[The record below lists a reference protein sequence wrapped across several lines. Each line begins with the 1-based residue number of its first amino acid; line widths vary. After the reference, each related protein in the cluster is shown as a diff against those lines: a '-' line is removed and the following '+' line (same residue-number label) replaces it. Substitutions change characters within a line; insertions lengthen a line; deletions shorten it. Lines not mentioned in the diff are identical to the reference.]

1 MPLPAGPVVGTC
13 GFGYPEW
20 RGRFYPPE
28 LGPGEWLGFYAQVF
42 EAVEL
47 DGTFYRPPEPA
58 QVAVWAEALPD
69 RFAVAAKVPRAITH
83 EVRLEGEAA
92 AAMLRAFARA
102 LQPLGDRLL
111 AVVLQ
116 LPPSLDAGEG
126 RERLARLLGGRPDG
140 LPVVVEV
147 RHPSW
152 DRPWLA
158 ELLAAAGA
166 GLVLAERPA
175 PWEPS
180 GRGTPSGSAG
190 PPRPDPPGRSTGAP
204 PWGSSD
210 PSGPTGAPPWG
221 SPDPAGGAPWPGQ
234 ARAAPGQA
242 PYLRLLG
249 DRRATP
255 VIGRPVRDRS
265 ADLDRW
271 AALLAVPGPGG
282 AMQATARRP
291 AAAFANNRFEGAAFD
306 TAAALR
312 RRLGQGSLEPR
323 DLWPAPP
330 LPGLEP

>member
-28 LGPGEWLGFYAQVF
+28 LAPGEWLGFYAQVF

-58 QVAVWAEALPD
+58 QVAVWAESLPD
-69 RFAVAAKVPRAITH
+69 RFAVAAKVPRAVTH
-83 EVRLEGEAA
+83 EARLEGEAA
-92 AAMLRAFARA
+92 AGTLRAFARA
-102 LQPLGDRLL
+102 LDPLGDRLL

-147 RHPSW
+147 RHRSW

-158 ELLAAAGA
+158 ELLDAAGA
-166 GLVLAERPA
+166 GLVLADRPGV
-175 PWEPS
+175 PS
-180 GRGTPSGSAG
+180 WPAQAGAGRGTV
-190 PPRPDPPGRSTGAP
+190 
-204 PWGSSD
+204 
-210 PSGPTGAPPWG
+210 
-221 SPDPAGGAPWPGQ
+221 
-234 ARAAPGQA
+234 

-249 DRRATP
+249 DRGATP
-255 VIGRPVRDRS
+255 VIGRPVRDRA

-271 AALLAVPGPGG
+271 AALLAGG
-282 AMQATARRP
+282 ATRATPRRP

-312 RRLGQGSLEPR
+312 RRLGQRPPAPR
-323 DLWPAPP
+323 ELWPAPP

>member
-28 LGPGEWLGFYAQVF
+28 LAPGGWLGFYAQVF

-47 DGTFYRPPEPA
+47 DGTFYRPPEPS

-83 EVRLEGEAA
+83 EARLEGEAA
-92 AAMLRAFARA
+92 AGMLRAFAHA
-102 LQPLGDRLL
+102 LDPLGDRLL

-116 LPPSLDAGEG
+116 LPPSLDADEG
-126 RERLARLLGGRPDG
+126 RERLARLLGDRPDG

-147 RHPSW
+147 RHRSW

-166 GLVLAERPA
+166 GSVLADRPGET
-175 PWEPS
+175 PWPS
-180 GRGTPSGSAG
+180 V
-190 PPRPDPPGRSTGAP
+190 
-204 PWGSSD
+204 
-210 PSGPTGAPPWG
+210 
-221 SPDPAGGAPWPGQ
+221 AGGVG
-234 ARAAPGQA
+234 
-242 PYLRLLG
+242 YLRLLG

-255 VIGRPVRDRS
+255 VIGRPVRDR
-265 ADLDRW
+265 AAELDRW
-271 AALLAVPGPGG
+271 AALLARATPADG
-282 AMQATARRP
+282 AAPPARRP

-312 RRLGQGSLEPR
+312 RRLGQQTPR
-323 DLWPAPP
+323 PRELWPAPP